1 MRAMASLRASSEQ
14 LTRSLGLPEQAVA
27 ASDIESIAQRMD
39 QMVQAHHVARQR
51 LQESESRLALAVQ
64 SAHIG
69 LWDWSI
75 VTDRVFYSEE
85 WAGML
90 GYRLSELEPSADTL
104 RNLLHPDDV
113 VLLGRSLSHYFSNG
127 NTDAFRIE
135 CRLRCK
141 DQSYKW
147 VEFVGRVIES
157 DLSGT
162 ALRATGVSLDISRRK
177 AWEQAMAEAR
187 DAAEAASR
195 AKGEFLAN
203 MSHEIRT
210 PMNGILGMTEL
221 CLETTLTTEQRDY
234 LSMVQ
239 SSAKAL
245 LVVINDVLDF
255 SKIEAG
261 KLDLEVLPFSLRQLM
276 RHAMAA
282 MVIRAQDAG
291 LALIMDIPPSVH
303 DHLKGDHHRLRQVLL
318 NLVGNAI
325 KFTTRGEVLVSV
337 RVVRSEA
344 QQQVLRF
351 GVRDTGAGI
360 PASRIASVFE
370 AFSQADAS
378 ITRRYGGTG
387 LGLTISA
394 RLVAMMGGALRV
406 ESVEGQG
413 SEFWFEIPLSIDPD
427 VPVVTASVP
436 PPTVAPR
443 AEGGLS
449 LLVAEDHP
457 INQILARRLL
467 EQQGHQV
474 RMAANGVEAVNA
486 FRDGAFDLVFMDIQM
501 PELDGFGATQQI
513 RALEAARGTHRTPIL
528 AMTAHAMEGY
538 REKCIQ
544 GGMDGYVTK
553 PIDRKQLLVE
563 MDRVLMR

>member
-1 MRAMASLRASSEQ
+1 
-14 LTRSLGLPEQAVA
+14 
-27 ASDIESIAQRMD
+27 
-39 QMVQAHHVARQR
+39 
-51 LQESESRLALAVQ
+51 
-64 SAHIG
+64 
-69 LWDWSI
+69 
-75 VTDRVFYSEE
+75 
-85 WAGML
+85 
-90 GYRLSELEPSADTL
+90 
-104 RNLLHPDDV
+104 
-113 VLLGRSLSHYFSNG
+113 
-127 NTDAFRIE
+127 
-135 CRLRCK
+135 
-141 DQSYKW
+141 
-147 VEFVGRVIES
+147 
-157 DLSGT
+157 
-162 ALRATGVSLDISRRK
+162 
-177 AWEQAMAEAR
+177 
-187 DAAEAASR
+187 
-195 AKGEFLAN
+195 

-221 CLETTLTTEQRDY
+221 CLETTLTAEQRDY

-291 LALIMDIPPSVH
+291 LALIMDIPPAVQ

-325 KFTTRGEVLVSV
+325 KFTTRGEVQVSV
-337 RVVRSEA
+337 RVVRSDA

-360 PASRIASVFE
+360 PADRIASVFE

-378 ITRRYGGTG
+378 ITRRFGGTG

-394 RLVAMMGGALRV
+394 RLVVMMGGELRV
-406 ESVEGQG
+406 ESVVGQG
-413 SEFWFEIPLSIDPD
+413 SEFWFEVPMAIDLD
-427 VPVVTASVP
+427 VPVVAISAP
-436 PPTVAPR
+436 PPTGAPR

-486 FRDGAFDLVFMDIQM
+486 FRDGEFDLVFMDIQM

-513 RALEAARGTHRTPIL
+513 RALEASRGTYRTPIL